1 MFPFVSTVT
10 EIREAIQKL
19 PPNEAW
25 KLAQELHERLDG
37 LWDEEFEQDVKAGRL
52 DGVIARA
59 RAEHVPAKPDRWM
72 KSSGTNEF
80 WELYR
85 GLPEPIKRAA
95 RRTYRT
101 WKENPRAAC
110 PQV

>member
-1 MFPFVSTVT
+1 MDVDDNFSCLDGSPLSAFLPRYTLPFVSTVT

-19 PPNEAW
+19 PPKEAW

-59 RAEHVPAKPDRWM
+59 RAEH
-72 KSSGTNEF
+72 
-80 WELYR
+80 
-85 GLPEPIKRAA
+85 AA
-95 RRTYRT
+95 GKTRSMD
-101 WKENPRAAC
+101 EIVGD
-110 PQV
+110 Q